1 MSYPEGSHQIIAT
14 IYDKDIPSNFKTGAL
29 DFVNPFV
36 VMPGILPNINLDF
49 QNPTY
54 FTNRDDILSDVF
66 YCDQKKDIC
75 KVNLQLLDNALGK
88 ISSNYACM
96 LELSFTGA
104 IIEECNPSKWEIPK
118 GEHTVRIQV
127 YEAENRMNFHER
139 IIQIINTEMD
149 DIEEISTSSG

>member
-1 MSYPEGSHQIIAT
+1 MV
-14 IYDKDIPSNFKTGAL
+14 YDTDSPSNFKTGAL

-36 VMPGILPNINLDF
+36 VTSEVLPNVNLGF

-66 YCDQKKDIC
+66 YCDQKKDVC
-75 KVNLQLLDNALGK
+75 KLNLQLLDNALEK

-96 LELSFTGA
+96 LELSFTGEV
-104 IIEECNPSKWEIPK
+104 IDECNPSKWEIPH
-118 GEHTVRIQV
+118 GEHTLRIQV

-139 IIQIINTEMD
+139 TIHIINTEID
-149 DIEEISTSSG
+149 NTEEVSVS